1 MLRLADPSSVIP
13 VVFALTLVQCPQ
25 GRDKRGPATA

>member
-1 MLRLADPSSVIP
+1 MIMVLNP